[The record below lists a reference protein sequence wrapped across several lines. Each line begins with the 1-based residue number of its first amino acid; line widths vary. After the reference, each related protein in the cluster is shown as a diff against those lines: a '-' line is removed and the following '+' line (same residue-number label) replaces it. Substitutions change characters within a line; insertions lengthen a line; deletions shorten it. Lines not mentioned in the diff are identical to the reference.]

1 MPLHDTV
8 HVDLGILHRC
18 LDAYG
23 RVAAEHTS
31 DTTLAAAERLIRAR
45 LGVYECLTAAGLDAA
60 YPCRAGAES
69 RQAAASS
76 AGRRVGRLMGRST
89 LAPGA
94 FSRRTP
100 RPCVAAGRRAP

>member
-1 MPLHDTV
+1 MALHDTV

-45 LGVYECLTAAGLDAA
+45 LGVYECLTAAGWTPPTHVALEQ
-60 YPCRAGAES
+60 RADRRLLRQRGGAL
-69 RQAAASS
+69 
-76 AGRRVGRLMGRST
+76 AG
-89 LAPGA
+89 
-94 FSRRTP
+94 
-100 RPCVAAGRRAP
+100 

>member
-31 DTTLAAAERLIRAR
+31 DTTLAAAEGLIRAR
-45 LGVYECLTAAGLDAA
+45 LGVYECLTAAGWTPPTHVALEQ
-60 YPCRAGAES
+60 RADRRLLRQRGGAL
-69 RQAAASS
+69 
-76 AGRRVGRLMGRST
+76 AG
-89 LAPGA
+89 
-94 FSRRTP
+94 
-100 RPCVAAGRRAP
+100 